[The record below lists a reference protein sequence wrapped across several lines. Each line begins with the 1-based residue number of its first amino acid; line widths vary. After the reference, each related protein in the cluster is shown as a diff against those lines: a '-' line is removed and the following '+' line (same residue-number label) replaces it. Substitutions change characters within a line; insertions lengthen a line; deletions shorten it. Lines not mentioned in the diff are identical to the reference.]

1 MNDMDEKIDVER
13 NCRVLI
19 NAQVYYVEGL
29 WLKKTGITEKK
40 H

>member
-1 MNDMDEKIDVER
+1 MDEMDEKIAVER

-19 NAQVYYVEGL
+19 KAQVYYVEGL
-29 WLKKTGITEKK
+29 WLKKTWVTEKK